1 MLKVKKKEREDTIK
15 NLNQIKLLTLIK
27 KEDLGLIDMKEGLV
41 LTLRSL
47 KVVN

>member
-1 MLKVKKKEREDTIK
+1 MLKVKKKEREDTTK